1 MISSL
6 ISVNPNN
13 EHQLFLIKYEP
24 ATERDSSLTTNYLII
39 NNIYNV

>member
-6 ISVNPNN
+6 ISVNQNT
-13 EHQLFLIKYEP
+13 EHQLFPIKYEP
-24 ATERDSSLTTNYLII
+24 ATDSSLTTNYLII